1 MRNLILFLVRYNAFF
16 LFVILEVVSFS
27 LIVRTGS
34 DAQRQVWL
42 TSANSVTGFFT
53 ERYNNILQYW
63 NLPEENLKL
72 QKENAQLKAQL
83 RRDKFN
89 HTLDTATVYDSL
101 YEQQY
106 NYIPALV
113 INNSINL
120 QNNYLTLNRGKK
132 HGIKPNSGV
141 ITSDGII
148 GIVLNTSRRYSTVL
162 SLLHRNTKISA
173 MIKGSDYHGSL
184 VWKTTDPRNMT
195 LEAIPKHAEVEI
207 NDTIMTSGFSSIFP
221 EGVMIG
227 VIDTVWREA
236 GSNFHTID
244 VKLSSDLNKVRNVYV
259 VKDMLKKEKL
269 ELEKE
274 TLDE

>member
-120 QNNYLTLNRGKK
+120 QNN
-132 HGIKPNSGV
+132 
-141 ITSDGII
+141 
-148 GIVLNTSRRYSTVL
+148 
-162 SLLHRNTKISA
+162 
-173 MIKGSDYHGSL
+173 
-184 VWKTTDPRNMT
+184 
-195 LEAIPKHAEVEI
+195 
-207 NDTIMTSGFSSIFP
+207 
-221 EGVMIG
+221 
-227 VIDTVWREA
+227 
-236 GSNFHTID
+236 
-244 VKLSSDLNKVRNVYV
+244 
-259 VKDMLKKEKL
+259 
-269 ELEKE
+269 
-274 TLDE
+274 

>member
-1 MRNLILFLVRYNAFF
+1 
-16 LFVILEVVSFS
+16 
-27 LIVRTGS
+27 
-34 DAQRQVWL
+34 
-42 TSANSVTGFFT
+42 
-53 ERYNNILQYW
+53 
-63 NLPEENLKL
+63 
-72 QKENAQLKAQL
+72 
-83 RRDKFN
+83 
-89 HTLDTATVYDSL
+89 
-101 YEQQY
+101 
-106 NYIPALV
+106 
-113 INNSINL
+113 
-120 QNNYLTLNRGKK
+120 
-132 HGIKPNSGV
+132 
-141 ITSDGII
+141 
-148 GIVLNTSRRYSTVL
+148 
-162 SLLHRNTKISA
+162 